1 MCQSQSIN
9 QRFVPSSSSGP
20 LWGNGM
26 SMRVCCFRVTVP
38 AVQYDSRISSGSR
51 DRIPCRTLSRLF
63 DALGSLARGQLPA
76 FLPRASGIR
85 SHPPN
90 PRELFRMGY
99 MKGFTSVRICT
110 GRITRTVTPED
121 SVLFARYLR
130 VLVAS
135 QQVISMSGIYRGVR
149 TRVYPGRQARP
160 IRCSSV
166 GRGPAR
172 GGAPILRFTE
182 LAKLS
187 DIMIE

>member
-9 QRFVPSSSSGP
+9 QRFVPSSSLGP

-38 AVQYDSRISSGSR
+38 AVQYDPRISSGSR
-51 DRIPCRTLSRLF
+51 DRIPCQTLSRLF

-110 GRITRTVTPED
+110 GRITRAVTPED

-130 VLVAS
+130 VLAS
-135 QQVISMSGIYRGVR
+135 QQVMYVR
-149 TRVYPGRQARP
+149 YKVARVQ
-160 IRCSSV
+160 
-166 GRGPAR
+166 
-172 GGAPILRFTE
+172 
-182 LAKLS
+182 
-187 DIMIE
+187 DW

>member
-1 MCQSQSIN
+1 
-9 QRFVPSSSSGP
+9 
-20 LWGNGM
+20 
-26 SMRVCCFRVTVP
+26 MRVCCFRVTVP

-130 VLVAS
+130 VLAS

-160 IRCSSV
+160 IRAASTFLVTGMGPGSSGDLARSWV
-166 GRGPAR
+166 VTQLWLHLYHQFTKRSGRRAPVLEHRSPA
-172 GGAPILRFTE
+172 L
-182 LAKLS
+182 
-187 DIMIE
+187 

>member
-1 MCQSQSIN
+1 M
-9 QRFVPSSSSGP
+9 
-20 LWGNGM
+20 
-26 SMRVCCFRVTVP
+26 
-38 AVQYDSRISSGSR
+38 
-51 DRIPCRTLSRLF
+51 F

-85 SHPPN
+85 SQPPN

-130 VLVAS
+130 VLAS

-149 TRVYPGRQARP
+149 TRVYLGRQARP
-160 IRCSSV
+160 SRAASTFLVTGMGPGSSGDLARSSV
-166 GRGPAR
+166 VTQLWLHLYHQFTKRSGRR
-172 GGAPILRFTE
+172 APVLEASFTV
-182 LAKLS
+182 L
-187 DIMIE
+187 